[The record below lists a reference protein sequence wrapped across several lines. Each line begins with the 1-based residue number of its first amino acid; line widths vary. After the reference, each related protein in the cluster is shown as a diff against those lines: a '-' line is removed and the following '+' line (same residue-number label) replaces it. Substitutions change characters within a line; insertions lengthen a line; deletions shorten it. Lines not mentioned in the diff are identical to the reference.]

1 MHALQTL
8 KILLHIELISVSA
21 CLYSSYVNH
30 TVSPQCESYLC
41 SSTVGALFGYL
52 VEVFHVAAVQSQQSS
67 ELREQDARTCPDA
80 RAGPR
85 YQSHFVLQGRHLHT
99 HTHAHALKSLSAVH
113 PVDSSPSTNEPIF
126 NWDEFN
132 YVQSVKVTRHR
143 KIQGSNMTSC
153 DRKLTY
159 FKRVARC
166 HDFCGVCARA
176 CASSTSDDAIWRVRL
191 WSVVHTGLQHYS
203 LLYSSKQNLSSYLLK
218 HTYYKFKKAC
228 KTQNTSIQK
237 VLFDKKKQFIYT
249 DHQERKEENLNN
261 IAVKSQVLVL
271 GLNEDELV
279 LNYLYL
285 IVIKT

>member
-1 MHALQTL
+1 MWTTQCPLSVRGTSAAPQSVHCLA
-8 KILLHIELISVSA
+8 ILLRFSTSRPFRASRAPSFANRMLVPAPMPELAPVIRATLSFREDT
-21 CLYSSYVNH
+21 YIH
-30 TVSPQCESYLC
+30 TH
-41 SSTVGALFGYL
+41 T
-52 VEVFHVAAVQSQQSS
+52 H
-67 ELREQDARTCPDA
+67 T
-80 RAGPR
+80 
-85 YQSHFVLQGRHLHT
+85 HT

-203 LLYSSKQNLSSYLLK
+203 LLYSSKQNLYLLSFEA
-218 HTYYKFKKAC
+218 H
-228 KTQNTSIQK
+228 I
-237 VLFDKKKQFIYT
+237 L
-249 DHQERKEENLNN
+249 
-261 IAVKSQVLVL
+261 
-271 GLNEDELV
+271 
-279 LNYLYL
+279 
-285 IVIKT
+285 